1 MIAPSR
7 ILTDANGRIVEA
19 SSGAATLLGINE
31 RWIVGKPLVTFVA
44 EPRRK
49 EFRTLLLGLA
59 GGAAPAGLTLELRRR
74 DGSEISAEVEASA
87 LGRSGDRLE
96 WWLVDREPPDL
107 EDGDQSRESRL
118 GRVPLQRVLA
128 RFPHGIIG
136 VDRGLEV
143 EYANPAARVY
153 TGKEAGLRI
162 GGPLPDPWPDVSLP
176 DFARA
181 LFGRRPP
188 LAKLVETPA
197 GRTLTLEGI
206 PASKT
211 DTAVLVLEDV
221 TRRERRRRAESD
233 FVSNAAHELQTPVA
247 AIQSA
252 LEVLQAG
259 AKDVASDRDLFL
271 AHIERESERL
281 ARLAR
286 TLLQLA
292 RAETGEEPPTLILVE
307 LRPLLDEVAAELTPA
322 PEVAVAVSC
331 RAGVGV
337 LADPDLVR
345 QVVWNIASNAARHTS
360 AGEVVLSGRDLGRV
374 TEIEVADT
382 GSGMSQVEQERAF
395 DRFYRAGRRSDGFGL
410 GLAIARDA
418 VRALSGT
425 ITLDSTLDVGTRV
438 RIQLPSARLVRS

>member
-31 RWIVGKPLVTFVA
+31 RWIVGKPLATFVA
-44 EPRRK
+44 EPRRR

-87 LGRSGDRLE
+87 LGWSRDRLE
-96 WWLVDREPPDL
+96 WLLVDREPSDL
-107 EDGDQSRESRL
+107 EDGGQSRESRL

-136 VDRGLEV
+136 VDRELGV

-153 TGKEAGLRI
+153 VGKEAGLRI
-162 GGPLPDPWPDVSLP
+162 GGSLPDPWPDVSLP
-176 DFARA
+176 QFAQA

-188 LAKLVETPA
+188 LAKLVETAA

-221 TRRERRRRAESD
+221 TRRERRRRAESE

-307 LRPLLDEVAAELTPA
+307 LRPLLEEVAAELTPA

-331 RAGVGV
+331 RPGVGV

-382 GSGMSQVEQERAF
+382 GSGMTQVEQERAF

-438 RIQLPSARLVRS
+438 RIQLPSARLVNS